1 MNEWFV
7 ASGGV
12 VFAGLIALLW
22 RQTLTLGRLAGINTR
37 ARDRERHDT
46 QQWIERLL
54 EKRDARDGLEMA
66 RLHKIER
73 LETNRLD
80 ARVEEGAHTP
90 PTARRDKEDE
100 FVKPEDYDN

>member
-1 MNEWFV
+1 MAVEWLV
-7 ASGGV
+7 PGV

-37 ARDRERHDT
+37 EHDRQRHDM
-46 QQWIERLL
+46 QQLIERLL

-66 RLHKIER
+66 RLHKLER

-80 ARVEEGAHTP
+80 ARVEEGADKQPVPAPVVQDEYCTP
-90 PTARRDKEDE
+90 ENYE
-100 FVKPEDYDN
+100 N

>member
-1 MNEWFV
+1 MNEWLI
-7 ASGGV
+7 AGSIT
-12 VFAGLIALLW
+12 VFGGLIALLW

-73 LETNRLD
+73 LRTNQLD
-80 ARVEEGAHTP
+80 AQVEQNADSPPAKVVKEG
-90 PTARRDKEDE
+90 EE
-100 FVKPEDYDN
+100 FCQEAEYEN